1 LRKGPNNFCS
11 VPIATTLWIIPNQ
24 VFKILDLAEAILAGS
39 GNVMSDK
46 RFLGPTLDI
55 TTDTGDIRHG
65 GVSSV
70 WTNRK
75 PRLRL
80 NKSGPIGS

>member
-1 LRKGPNNFCS
+1 M
-11 VPIATTLWIIPNQ
+11 I
-24 VFKILDLAEAILAGS
+24 AGS

-65 GVSSV
+65 V
-70 WTNRK
+70 
-75 PRLRL
+75 
-80 NKSGPIGS
+80 

>member
-1 LRKGPNNFCS
+1 MLSGSFQIS
-11 VPIATTLWIIPNQ
+11 
-24 VFKILDLAEAILAGS
+24 FFLDFAEAIITGS

-65 GVSSV
+65 GVSRV
-70 WTNRK
+70 QTNRK